1 MSCVIVHS
9 LQSTGIWCVARVG
22 LSLTTGTEQE
32 RLARSTSKSV
42 HYCLCIYNMYIAAS
56 GEVSYIMLCK
66 VCHGMQCPHYCSLN
80 ALAFVWKHVNHTYP
94 ECMIKSTHYGCI
106 ALLQA
111 LDSSFSSICTVC
123 VCNIE
128 KVGVPTYY
136 TSAKYTL
143 WLYCHYR
150 APCVHVSIQ
159 TLHSH
164 NTFSLV

>member
-1 MSCVIVHS
+1 MSHLI
-9 LQSTGIWCVARVG
+9 TGRWCVARVG

-32 RLARSTSKSV
+32 RLARSTSKSI
-42 HYCLCIYNMYIAAS
+42 HYCLCIYNMYVAAS
-56 GEVSYIMLCK
+56 IWWSGLYYAMQGVPWYAVSSLLFSKCTGFCMKACEPYIPWMHDK
-66 VCHGMQCPHYCSLN
+66 
-80 ALAFVWKHVNHTYP
+80 KHTQYYV
-94 ECMIKSTHYGCI
+94 

-111 LDSSFSSICTVC
+111 LNPSFSSMYCVCVC

-136 TSAKYTL
+136 TRLSAEYTL

-159 TLHSH
+159 KLHSH